1 MRLVRAD
8 PFCSDCTRKVAI
20 DGVLDVR
27 ELTVVLETVVQL
39 MAQGGPV
46 CRGVN
51 NRGSIIIIKMRDN
64 L

>member
-1 MRLVRAD
+1 MRLEGAD
-8 PFCSDCTRKVAI
+8 PFCSDCTREVTI

-39 MAQGGPV
+39 VAQCGPA
-46 CRGVN
+46 
-51 NRGSIIIIKMRDN
+51 RGSMTLSIMGDN